1 MVVLLLLTVTTVTAS
16 FVDSETAEIFGN
28 VDCCVDAM
36 CHECT
41 PKANKDN
48 PKEGCPHPYYMTKGA
63 LPECKAAVGCT

>member
-36 CHECT
+36 CNECT
-41 PKANKDN
+41 HPK
-48 PKEGCPHPYYMTKGA
+48 PTKTTPRKVV
-63 LPECKAAVGCT
+63 LIRIT